1 MFDQYQ
7 IVAIAI
13 AMISVILSI
22 LLYQISKIFNLPG
35 LKRYSEMMVWEA
47 LLTILLALFLFI
59 ILDKINSF
67 LYDLSVSMF
76 KTINIDVS
84 NVQPKAPVTAAR
96 EVLRIL
102 ISDCYLNMYG
112 SYLMARAILES
123 IGKAIS
129 EIGAE
134 NTKLPT
140 SQAIYSVIWMKDLI
154 KLFHFMIWTGMVM
167 LKMMVFF
174 SAYYPVLI
182 MLGIILR
189 AFEPTKSMGAYLI
202 SLGIGLYVVFPTGYN
217 LGLVINYNK
226 VLCTLP
232 EQIKNSTEVTTGFY
246 NLFEIG
252 ENAKSFVGVT
262 TMIKTLTD
270 FTLGLIVA
278 PHKVVELIY
287 AVTAVTLITPLIA
300 FIVTLSFVNISTT
313 ALGGRI
319 SEIGRGLFKLI

>member
-1 MFDQYQ
+1 MEQYQ
-7 IVAIAI
+7 IVAISI
-13 AMISVILSI
+13 AMISVILAV

-35 LKRYSEMMVWEA
+35 LKRYSEMFIWEA
-47 LLTILLALFLFI
+47 FLTILLALFLFL
-59 ILDKINSF
+59 ILDKVNSF
-67 LYDLSVSMF
+67 LFDVSVSMF
-76 KTINIDVS
+76 KTINLDVS
-84 NVQPKAPVTAAR
+84 NVQHKSPMALAR
-96 EVLRIL
+96 EVLRTL

-123 IGKAIS
+123 MGSSLS
-129 EIGAE
+129 EVGAE

-140 SQAIYSVIWMKDLI
+140 STAVYSIIWMKDLL
-154 KLFHFMIWTGMVM
+154 KLFHFLIWTGMVM
-167 LKMMVFF
+167 LKIMYFF

-202 SLGIGLYVVFPTGYN
+202 SLGIGLFVVFPFGYN
-217 LGLVINYNK
+217 LGLVINYNEM
-226 VLCTLP
+226 LCNMP
-232 EQIKNSTEVTTGFY
+232 REIRNNTEIATGFY
-246 NLFEIG
+246 SMFEIG
-252 ENAKSFVGVT
+252 ENAKSFVGVV
-262 TMIKTLTD
+262 TMLKTLTD
-270 FTLGLIVA
+270 FTIGLLVA

-300 FIVTLSFVNISTT
+300 FIIALSFINISTT